1 MTNQEPECNDWVY
14 GGNVTTDVPV
24 TGGSGLLCYTGSD
37 SSHQASSISKTV
49 LPTGRK
55 FGRITQKGP
64 NKKVRGRIHR
74 F

>member
-37 SSHQASSISKTV
+37 NSHQASSSV
-49 LPTGRK
+49 LPTLVNIFLSEMAK
-55 FGRITQKGP
+55 NFG
-64 NKKVRGRIHR
+64 
-74 F
+74 